1 MNSQKP
7 TKDRQYNGKMKKN
20 KQWFRSSNI
29 TKNRGYLRTMN
40 TLLTTVI
47 RQMPQVEQ
55 EQLTSE
61 ALEFSSGFQW
71 GFRIISVVVKFRS

>member
-7 TKDRQYNGKMKKN
+7 TKDRQYNVKKKKN
-20 KQWFRSSNI
+20 KQWFRSTNT

-71 GFRIISVVVKFRS
+71 GFRIISVVVTFRS

>member
-47 RQMPQVEQ
+47 RQMPQVDIFKFSLHLIIYAA
-55 EQLTSE
+55 LTGKL
-61 ALEFSSGFQW
+61 ARFFD
-71 GFRIISVVVKFRS
+71 F